1 MYVKNKMIKDI
12 VTVFPEASVS
22 LAFQIMHERNVSQ
35 LPVVKEGKLVGLVTE
50 TLLSEFTPS
59 KATTLSMYEL
69 NYILGKT
76 TVENIMAKDII
87 TCQEDMLI
95 ENAAIIMNEKDVNMI
110 PVIDNS
116 GVLIG
121 IISRSDIIE
130 SFIEMIGA
138 RDKGTRITLISQ
150 DETGRLAEIAQ
161 IIKEFGVNISHLT
174 NFNNEVTNSVEIII
188 RLKTHDVTQIVAA
201 LEAKGYKI
209 IRIDVNE

>member
-50 TLLSEFTPS
+50 ALLSEFTPS

-76 TVENIMAKDII
+76 TVETIMSKDVI
-87 TCQEDMLI
+87 TCDENMLI
-95 ENAAIIMNEKDVNMI
+95 ENVAIIMNETDVNMI
-110 PVIDNS
+110 PIVDAAKN
-116 GVLIG
+116 LLG

-130 SFIEMIGA
+130 SFIEIIGA
-138 RDKGTRITLISQ
+138 RDKGTRLTVISP
-150 DETGRLAEIAQ
+150 DEAGRLAGIAQ
-161 IIKEFGVNISHLT
+161 IIKKSGVSITHLS
-174 NFNNEVTNSVEIII
+174 NFNNPATNLVEVII
-188 RLKTHDVTQIVAA
+188 RLDTLDVTNIVSDLVANGFDI
-201 LEAKGYKI
+201 L
-209 IRIDVNE
+209 RIDKNE

>member
-35 LPVVKEGKLVGLVTE
+35 LPVIKEGKLVGLVTE

-76 TVENIMAKDII
+76 TVESIMSKEII
-87 TCQEDMLI
+87 TCDENMLI
-95 ENAAIIMNEKDVNMI
+95 ENVAIIMNEKDVNMI
-110 PVIDNS
+110 PIVNS
-116 GVLIG
+116 AHDLVG

-130 SFIEMIGA
+130 SFIEIIGA
-138 RDKGTRITLISQ
+138 RDKGTRITLGSP
-150 DETGRLAEIAQ
+150 DEAGRLAEIAQ
-161 IIKEFGVNISHLT
+161 IIKQFGVNISHLT
-174 NFNNEVTNSVEIII
+174 NFNNSVTNFVEIII
-188 RLKTHDVTQIVAA
+188 RLKTLDVDNIVEA
-201 LEAKGYKI
+201 LKAKGYTI
-209 IRIDVNE
+209 IRIDKNE

>member
-35 LPVVKEGKLVGLVTE
+35 LPVVKEGKLVGLVTD

-76 TVENIMAKDII
+76 TVESIMAKEVI
-87 TCQEDMLI
+87 TCHEDMLI

-110 PVIDNS
+110 PVIDSND
-116 GVLIG
+116 VLIG

-130 SFIEMIGA
+130 SFIEIIGA

-174 NFNNEVTNSVEIII
+174 NFNNEVTNSVEMII
-188 RLKTHDVTQIVAA
+188 RLKTLDVSPIVAS

-209 IRIDVNE
+209 IRIDKNE

>member
-76 TVENIMAKDII
+76 TVESIMAKEVI
-87 TCQEDMLI
+87 TCHEDMLI

-110 PVIDNS
+110 PIVDSSN
-116 GVLIG
+116 GLVG

-130 SFIEMIGA
+130 SFIEIIGA
-138 RDKGTRITLISQ
+138 RDQGTRITLISP
-150 DETGRLAEIAQ
+150 DETGKLAEIAQ

-174 NFNNEVTNSVEIII
+174 NFNNPITNSVEIII
-188 RLKTHDVTQIVAA
+188 RLKTLDVTQIVNS
-201 LEAKGYKI
+201 LEAKGYTV
-209 IRIDVNE
+209 IRIDQNE

>member
-35 LPVVKEGKLVGLVTE
+35 LPVIKEGKLVGLVTE

-76 TVENIMAKDII
+76 TVESIMSKEVV
-87 TCQEDMLI
+87 TCDEDMLI
-95 ENAAIIMNEKDVNMI
+95 ENVAIIMNEADVNMI
-110 PVIDNS
+110 PIVDASNTL
-116 GVLIG
+116 VG

-130 SFIEMIGA
+130 SFIEIIGA
-138 RDKGTRITLISQ
+138 RDKGTRITVISP
-150 DETGRLAEIAQ
+150 DEAGKLAGIAQ
-161 IIKEFGVNISHLT
+161 IIKQFGVSISHLT
-174 NFNNEVTNSVEIII
+174 NFNNPVTNFVEIII
-188 RLKTHDVTQIVAA
+188 RLKTLDVDAIVTE
-201 LEAKGYKI
+201 LEKNGYSI
-209 IRIDVNE
+209 LRIDKNE